1 MHDSS
6 LLLVWCFALRGT
18 VYPQRPIDQTLPAGE
33 RAAGAR
39 NAGIHWVAAC
49 VRCRIPGMSR
59 DDEDRILHGLYYYRE
74 SIDEDVQVTSEQLLW
89 LAMHPLAE
97 GEAWHRDGK
106 LQSLDASEFPQEIRV
121 KLLTAKLELPLRY
134 LQYRRLIT
142 YARRSDGM
150 LYAAVTFA
158 GADRAIRLHTRR
170 GRMDLWYREHRDGV
184 IGMTITILISL
195 ITALVTVL
203 VVNKMLRL

>member
-1 MHDSS
+1 
-6 LLLVWCFALRGT
+6 
-18 VYPQRPIDQTLPAGE
+18 
-33 RAAGAR
+33 
-39 NAGIHWVAAC
+39 
-49 VRCRIPGMSR
+49 MSR

-74 SIDEDVQVTSEQLLW
+74 NIDEDVQVSSEQLLW
-89 LAMHPLAE
+89 LAMHPLRE
-97 GEAWHRDGK
+97 GDAWHKEGK
-106 LQSLDASEFPQEIRV
+106 LQSLDVSAFPEEVRA
-121 KLLTAKLELPLRY
+121 KLITAKLELPLRY

-184 IGMTITILISL
+184 VGIGITILIAF
-195 ITALVTVL
+195 ITALMTVL
-203 VVNKMLRL
+203 VISKILRF

>member
-1 MHDSS
+1 
-6 LLLVWCFALRGT
+6 
-18 VYPQRPIDQTLPAGE
+18 
-33 RAAGAR
+33 
-39 NAGIHWVAAC
+39 
-49 VRCRIPGMSR
+49 MSR

-74 SIDEDVQVTSEQLLW
+74 NIDEDIQVTSEQLLW
-89 LAMHPLAE
+89 LAMHPLSE
-97 GEAWHRDGK
+97 GEAWHKDGK
-106 LQSLDASEFPQEIRV
+106 LQILDASEFPEDIRG

-184 IGMTITILISL
+184 IGVSITILISL
-195 ITALVTVL
+195 ITALITVL
-203 VVNKMLRL
+203 VTNKLLRP

>member
-1 MHDSS
+1 
-6 LLLVWCFALRGT
+6 
-18 VYPQRPIDQTLPAGE
+18 
-33 RAAGAR
+33 
-39 NAGIHWVAAC
+39 
-49 VRCRIPGMSR
+49 MSR

-74 SIDEDVQVTSEQLLW
+74 NIDEDVQVTSEQLLW
-89 LAMHPLAE
+89 LAMHPLSE
-97 GEAWHRDGK
+97 GEAWHTDGK
-106 LQSLDASEFPQEIRV
+106 LQSLDASEFPAEIRT

-184 IGMTITILISL
+184 IGITITVLISL

-203 VVNKMLRL
+203 LTNKILRP

>member
-1 MHDSS
+1 M
-6 LLLVWCFALRGT
+6 
-18 VYPQRPIDQTLPAGE
+18 I
-33 RAAGAR
+33 
-39 NAGIHWVAAC
+39 
-49 VRCRIPGMSR
+49 R

-74 SIDEDVQVTSEQLLW
+74 NIDEDVQVSGEQLLW
-89 LAMHPLAE
+89 LAMHPLRE

-106 LQSLDASEFPQEIRV
+106 LQSLDASVFPEEVRA
-121 KLLTAKLELPLRY
+121 KLITAKLELPLRY

-150 LYAAVTFA
+150 FYAAVTFA

-184 IGMTITILISL
+184 FGMSITVLISL
-195 ITALVTVL
+195 ITALLTVL
-203 VVNKMLRL
+203 VTTKLLKP